1 MTAVLHK
8 ILPFAPWADP
18 RTRRLPGVLP
28 VEGGDWLRAD
38 EAYAGQMALRDRLIA
53 EVPERVHAL
62 LPEGR
67 AAAGELLE
75 RVVAGEL
82 PRLGYSVSGEWVTRP
97 DGVRVRLD
105 RAEPLLTLGQ
115 LVQEDFC
122 LHLKQGDEHVLVGAV
137 LCFPAGWTLAEK
149 IGQPLSRIHRPV
161 DRYDADI
168 ARRVQRMFDAIR
180 PEQPLWRANG
190 LIYSD
195 PELFYPRTEA
205 APRKRPEDGVGYVRS
220 ERQCFV
226 KLPVSGAVVFSI
238 HTYLLDPADL
248 TAEQAGALAE
258 HPLGRAGG

>member
-8 ILPFAPWADP
+8 VLPFAPWADP

-62 LPEGR
+62 DDGCR
-67 AAAGELLE
+67 DAAGELLD
-75 RVVAGEL
+75 RVLDEL
-82 PRLGYSVSGEWVTRP
+82 PGLGFSVFGEEVTRP
-97 DGVRVRLD
+97 DGMAVGLD
-105 RAEPLLTLGQ
+105 RDAPLLTLGRLCQ
-115 LVQEDFC
+115 NDFVI
-122 LHLKQGDEHVLVGAV
+122 HQKHGEEHRITGAI
-137 LCFPAGWTLAEK
+137 LCFPASWTLAEK
-149 IGQPLSRIHRPV
+149 FMQPLSRVHRPV
-161 DRYDADI
+161 ADYDADI

-190 LIYSD
+190 LIYSSA
-195 PELFYPRTEA
+195 ELFHPRTEA
-205 APRKRPEDGVGYVRS
+205 APRVRPADGVGYVRS

-248 TAEQAGALAE
+248 TEEQAAALAE